1 MMHVVLGDGEMT
13 RRELNK
19 TLEDLL
25 EQAGSEDFWFLVQGK
40 AEPTGTDKAMM
51 EWLHERVVWFAV
63 ITDDKKGM
71 ADIYE
76 GAQETHEVKRLAPK
90 VLSLMQERPTE
101 GEDAALYGLFVNN
114 DSDVPEDTWLND
126 VMTLIVDGGYKVF
139 AMNDGLVELGWETS
153 EEEAE
158 EQEEIPDNVV
168 DHPAKKAAA
177 KKSAAAAAPTK
188 KAAAKPPPPAD
199 DEEEA
204 EEVATT
210 TIPTRDELE
219 ELNAEQLRKL
229 GAAKGLEFPPRTRMT
244 TMINALLGENG
255 DETPEAEVEPVEL
268 PEPEGLEATVSG
280 VTVTSDAL
288 LVVVFNGTVVSR
300 TISVEEAQDLVKL

>member
-1 MMHVVLGDGEMT
+1 M
-13 RRELNK
+13 
-19 TLEDLL
+19 
-25 EQAGSEDFWFLVQGK
+25 
-40 AEPTGTDKAMM
+40 
-51 EWLHERVVWFAV
+51 WFAV

-126 VMTLIVDGGYKVF
+126 VMTSIVDGGYKVF

-153 EEEAE
+153 RGKEAE

-177 KKSAAAAAPTK
+177 KKSAAAAARPRR
-188 KAAAKPPPPAD
+188 PPPSPRPPL
-199 DEEEA
+199 
-204 EEVATT
+204 TM
-210 TIPTRDELE
+210 RR
-219 ELNAEQLRKL
+219 LRKRWQRPRS
-229 GAAKGLEFPPRTRMT
+229 PP
-244 TMINALLGENG
+244 
-255 DETPEAEVEPVEL
+255 
-268 PEPEGLEATVSG
+268 ATSWR
-280 VTVTSDAL
+280 S
-288 LVVVFNGTVVSR
+288 
-300 TISVEEAQDLVKL
+300 